1 MRQLP
6 KISDAEWQVM
16 KVIWSESPATANDV
30 IKKLDGVIAWNDKT
44 IKTLLG
50 RLVKKGAIS
59 YQKEGRTYVYYPLVS
74 EEECIKAENRSFL
87 KRVYDGALSVMF
99 VNFLEQHKLSQKEI
113 EELKEILDKKGQ

>member
-1 MRQLP
+1 MRPLP

-16 KVIWSESPATANDV
+16 KVIWAESPATANDV
-30 IKKLDGVIAWNDKT
+30 IKKLDGVMPWNDKT

-59 YQKEGRTYVYYPLVS
+59 YQKEGRTHVYFPLVS
-74 EEECIKAENRSFL
+74 EEECIKEENRSFL

-99 VNFLEQHKLSQKEI
+99 VNFLEQHKLSPKEI
-113 EELKEILDKKGQ
+113 EELKEILDKKQQ